1 MKTQVSAKPQQHA
14 KHTYN
19 RSDQSEPDPPEPD
32 PPKPSKPSKP
42 DTDGTERATDDLVA
56 LGEGAFAIPAGG
68 IELSGDMSALD
79 SYFARLNYVEP
90 LSADD
95 QRELAVRYLEE
106 NDTEAA
112 KLLVL
117 TNLRLVV
124 KLALEYRRHGTNLL
138 ELIQEGNVGL
148 AEAVKRYDPYRGVK
162 FISYAQY
169 WIRAMMFNHMMS
181 HIHPVKICGTRAGR
195 KLFFNLNKAR
205 RAIRAKGLEPTTERV
220 AEYLEVDEQDV
231 ELIGM
236 NMKNAPVSLDMP
248 LREGSATTVSDMME
262 TDEPSP
268 EDNAAQ
274 HQFRVRLREAIDH
287 FGKDLN
293 DERRESIWF
302 QRTLSHEPHS
312 LRELG
317 EVWNVSKERIRQI
330 EVEIRDEFKIYF
342 TEYLG
347 GEAEV
352 QSNY

>member
-1 MKTQVSAKPQQHA
+1 MKTPLNANMQKNTDKTQP
-14 KHTYN
+14 T
-19 RSDQSEPDPPEPD
+19 PDGE
-32 PPKPSKPSKP
+32 KASKTK
-42 DTDGTERATDDLVA
+42 TKRATDDLVE
-56 LGEGAFAIPAGG
+56 LGEWSYAIPAGG

-90 LSADD
+90 LPAEE
-95 QRELAVRYLEE
+95 QQELAERYLEE
-106 NDTEAA
+106 NDIEAG

-124 KLALEYRRHGTNLL
+124 KLAMEYRRHGTNLL

-169 WIRAMMFNHMMS
+169 WVRAMIFNHMMS

-195 KLFFNLNKAR
+195 KLFFNLNKAK
-205 RAIRAKGLEPTTERV
+205 RAIRERGLEPTTERV
-220 AEYLEVDEQDV
+220 AEYLEIDEQDV

-236 NMKNAPVSLDMP
+236 NMKNAPVSMDMP
-248 LREGSATTVSDMME
+248 LSDGSATTVSDMME
-262 TDEPSP
+262 ADEPSP

-274 HQFRVRLREAIDH
+274 YEFRARLREAIDE
-287 FGKDLN
+287 FGGALN

-302 QRTLSHEPHS
+302 QRTLSEEPYS

-317 EVWNVSKERIRQI
+317 EVWDVSKERIRQI
-330 EVEIRDEFKIYF
+330 EAEMRDEFKIYF
-342 TEYLG
+342 TQYLG
-347 GEAEV
+347 GESEV
-352 QSNY
+352 NSNYVRV